1 MRLMRYLIIIAIIIA
16 ANFAFAES
24 VVTQRVVKVK
34 GFVSGSSTLNLSGKL
49 NAAAMAALAS
59 GSEMAIYNYL
69 DAYLVFPILLNETKS
84 SFSSKTK
91 TQNVSVSRRNGK
103 FQWTEKDVSSR
114 YAFVAGNERIK
125 PDKATF
131 KSSGMLSGTTVT
143 EIEGKRFTIYDQLS
157 AISGENCVGAL
168 AFVPEKKGKNYK
180 FNYND
185 NGFQAK
191 VSVNSKGKA
200 TAAYKLPPDIA
211 YPAYIEN
218 EYVFTNLYDYSLEI
232 VGVGDVESGFVGPDQ
247 VEFHV
252 TDNLGKFRF
261 FSYDGVRI
269 ADDYLY
275 LELDKDTEVQ
285 AVFGTFDASLKII
298 GKGSATYEFTGQDE
312 IEITANDSGSTFR
325 YFMVNGEKRTGNPL
339 TISLQEDTE
348 IQAVFGTYAFR
359 TEVIGDGSFDY
370 EFIGPDSVKITVPED
385 SKLFR
390 YFVVN
395 YDRYTDRTILLDLW
409 YDTRVKAVFGTY
421 DFSVNVI
428 GNGSVNVEFID
439 ADTAEIS
446 VLEGEYPFR
455 YYDVNGE
462 KIVNRSTLLLYLQED
477 TAVEAVFG
485 TYAFSLEIV
494 GEGSANFEFTGPD
507 EVEIKVPEGVALFR
521 YFTVNGERF
530 TDSSLSLSL
539 EKDTVV
545 KAVFGTYSLSIEVIG
560 DGTVDYEF
568 KGPDL
573 VEVTAQGS
581 GSTFRNFTVNGEMR
595 TDNPLTISL
604 EKDTLVK
611 AIFGTYG
618 LSVEIVGSGFVNVDF
633 TDNET
638 ANLKALNGADEFQSF
653 SWDGKVSYE
662 TSLILE
668 LTKDTVVTATFAKT
682 NYLVIDIS
690 EGNSA
695 SSWPHRISESGPE
708 VENDA
713 CRTTE
718 LWLKFVPASEFRM
731 GSPEDEKGRGKREDA
746 HRVTLT
752 KGFYICV
759 FEITRKQYELI
770 TGSTPNL
777 LPYIPEKEKDVIPAT
792 KINFN
797 TLRGTTEGANWPAND
812 EVDAGSFMGILR
824 AKTGL
829 RFDLPT
835 EAQWE
840 CACRATTTTAYN
852 SGNNMDDEGFYLS
865 EYAYYKKNSGR
876 PMVVGKLKPNLLG
889 LYDMHGNVWEWCL
902 DWYTDN
908 LGTDPVVDP
917 VGLETGS
924 EKTLRGGSF
933 DNSPE
938 ECRSAYRAHTEIN
951 NSMDRLGVRPV
962 INQ

>member
-49 NAAAMAALAS
+49 NAAAMEALAS
-59 GSEMAIYNYL
+59 GSEMATYNYL

-91 TQNVSVSRRNGK
+91 TQNVSISRRNGK

-218 EYVFTNLYDYSLEI
+218 EYVFTNQYDYSLEI

-485 TYAFSLEIV
+485 TYDLTLSIV
-494 GEGSANFEFTGPD
+494 GDGFADVEFTGPD
-507 EVEIKVPEGVALFR
+507 EAEVGVLEGSAPFR
-521 YFTVNGERF
+521 YFTVNGEKC
-530 TDSSLSLSL
+530 TDSTMFLSL
-539 EKDTVV
+539 ETNTFVE
-545 KAVFGTYSLSIEVIG
+545 AVFGTYDFSLS
-560 DGTVDYEF
+560 TV
-568 KGPDL
+568 
-573 VEVTAQGS
+573 GS
-581 GSTFRNFTVNGEMR
+581 GSASFEFVGSDKVEVRVPEGDALFRYFDVNGVKYY
-595 TDNPLTISL
+595 DNPMTVVLTKNT
-604 EKDTLVK
+604 EVE
-611 AIFGTYG
+611 AVFGTYKLEVVISG
-618 LSVEIVGSGFVNVDF
+618 KGSAETKF
-633 TDNET
+633 TGPDIARITPIGGEE
-638 ANLKALNGADEFQSF
+638 AFYSF
-653 SWDGKVSYE
+653 SWNDHVSYE
-662 TSLILE
+662 SPLLLKLI
-668 LTKDTVVTATFAKT
+668 TDTVVTATFVKV
-682 NYLVIDIS
+682 NYIVVDIS
-690 EGNSA
+690 GGYTAE
-695 SSWPHRISESGPE
+695 SWPHRISESGPD

-718 LWLKFVPASEFRM
+718 LWLKFVSAGEYSM
-731 GSPEDEKGRGKREDA
+731 GSPESEYGRGTREVA
-746 HRVTLT
+746 HQVTLT
-752 KGFYICV
+752 KGFYIGV
-759 FEITRKQYELI
+759 FELTRKQYELI
-770 TGSTPNL
+770 AGTA
-777 LPYIPEKEKDVIPAT
+777 PASSDDDLCPVT
-792 KINFN
+792 KVTFDS
-797 TLRGTTEGANWPAND
+797 LRGTSEGANWPADD

-840 CACRATTTTAYN
+840 YACRATTTTAF
-852 SGNNMDDEGFYLS
+852 NNGKNLDDDDLNLFEI
-865 EYAYYKKNSGR
+865 AYYNANASAPQK
-876 PMVVGKLKPNLLG
+876 VGSLAPNAWG

-902 DWYTDN
+902 DWYTND
-908 LGTDPVVDP
+908 LGTAPVTDP
-917 VGLETGS
+917 VGLATGY

-933 DNSPE
+933 NDEPSA
-938 ECRSAYRAHTEIN
+938 CRSAYRAHTETDHE
-951 NSMDRLGVRPV
+951 MDRLGVRPV
-962 INQ
+962 IN